1 MQTVLR
7 QIDVRDARQWV
18 LLWAVLGQVGLIW
31 APAFLSISMAGILV
45 TGLVTLARG
54 TWHPRQHPEAVRWAL
69 LALTLVFLL
78 VLPGAIGLE
87 DTDYWLSRLRIKVP
101 LLVVPV
107 SFLLLPPL
115 SRRQWWGLHAA
126 LLVLL
131 FGVSL
136 QITITYLQD
145 FAAIN
150 ELVKQGQSI
159 PTPGNH
165 IRLSLLLAYGVVSG
179 VLFFLRLSAKESA
192 PGRWLVGVATVGL
205 FVFLHILSVRSGLA
219 VLYGALLVLLAYEVL
234 ARGRWKVAILGL
246 LLLVSVPVL
255 AYNLVPSFYNKISYV
270 KYELWMQRQ
279 GQAHD
284 QLSDAGRLLSW
295 QIGYDIWRQHPWL
308 GVGPGNLKQEV
319 MAVYAED
326 YPEVTRKRMP
336 HNQFLSVAAGSG
348 VVGLLVFLFALGYPL
363 LTAGR
368 WRDPHLGAFY
378 VIILASCLVENTLE
392 NAEGVGLFVWW
403 VALHATRKTID
414 GLRHPPSPRLR
425 RAGMD

>member
-1 MQTVLR
+1 MQTLLR

-18 LLWAVLGQVGLIW
+18 LFWVVFGQVGLIW
-31 APAFLSISMAGILV
+31 APAFLSISMAGVFI
-45 TGLVTLARG
+45 TGLVTWVRG
-54 TWHPRQHPEAVRWAL
+54 GWHPRWHPVAVRRSL
-69 LALTLVFLL
+69 LILTLLFWLL
-78 VLPGAIGLE
+78 LPGAICLE
-87 DTDYWLSRLRIKVP
+87 DTGYWLSRLRIKVP

-115 SRRQWWGLHAA
+115 TARQWWGLHAV
-126 LLVLL
+126 LLALL

-136 QITITYLQD
+136 QITIAYLQD

-150 ELVKQGQSI
+150 ELVKQGQPL

-179 VLFFLRLSAKESA
+179 LLLFRSLSAKRSS
-192 PGRWLVGVATVGL
+192 PGRWWVGAVVVVL
-205 FVFLHILSVRSGLA
+205 FVFMHILSVRSGLA
-219 VLYGALLVLLAYEVL
+219 VLYGALLVLLVYEVL
-234 ARGRWKVAILGL
+234 QRGRWKLAVVGL
-246 LLLVSVPVL
+246 VVLVSVPVL
-255 AYNLVPSFYNKISYV
+255 AYKMVPSFYNKINYA

-279 GQAHD
+279 GEAHD

-295 QIGYDIWRQHPWL
+295 RIGYDIWQAHPWL

-319 MAVYAED
+319 MAIYAED

-348 VVGLLVFLFALGYPL
+348 IVGLLVFLSALGYPL
-363 LTAGR
+363 LSDGN

-403 VALHATRKTID
+403 VVLHATTEAQ
-414 GLRHPPSPRLR
+414 GH
-425 RAGMD
+425 

>member
-1 MQTVLR
+1 MQTLLR

-18 LLWAVLGQVGLIW
+18 LFWVVFGQVGLIW

-45 TGLVTLARG
+45 TGLVTWARG
-54 TWHPRQHPEAVRWAL
+54 GWHPRQHPLAVRRSL
-69 LALTLVFLL
+69 LVLTLLFWL
-78 VLPGAIGLE
+78 VLPGAIGLD
-87 DTDYWLSRLRIKVP
+87 DTAYWLSRLRIKVP

-115 SRRQWWGLHAA
+115 TRRQWWVLHAA

-136 QITITYLQD
+136 QITTTYLQD

-150 ELVKQGQSI
+150 ELVKQGQPL

-179 VLFFLRLSAKESA
+179 VLLFRSLSAKRSS
-192 PGRWLVGVATVGL
+192 PGRWLAGVATGSL
-205 FVFLHILSVRSGLA
+205 FVFMHILSVRSGLA
-219 VLYGALLVLLAYEVL
+219 VLYGALLVLLVYEVL
-234 ARGRWKVAILGL
+234 QRGRWKLAVAGL
-246 LLLVSVPVL
+246 VLLVSVPVL
-255 AYNLVPSFYNKISYV
+255 AYQLVPSFRNKINYA

-295 QIGYDIWRQHPWL
+295 RIGYDIWRAHPWL
-308 GVGPGNLKQEV
+308 GVGPGDLKQEV

-348 VVGLLVFLFALGYPL
+348 VAGLLVFLFALGFPL
-363 LTAGR
+363 LTGGC

-403 VALHATRKTID
+403 VTLHVTTEAQ
-414 GLRHPPSPRLR
+414 GH
-425 RAGMD
+425 